1 MTLTHDSAASCT
13 VGDLRHE
20 FSPVAR
26 KEIAQYIRGP
36 ATAVPVEELRPQPDC
51 YPIFFEESQRILL
64 RLEDEPGAVVTSPVL
79 DLARDEV
86 RILSWI
92 MATLLG
98 EPLIQNAEGN
108 RLVHVYDRDRTQRMA
123 GGARY
128 HQTREGGSIHTDN
141 VNVPDAWDYL
151 VFSCVEPAM
160 IGGETILVPASRVLR
175 YLLATCPEAVDI
187 LGQDFWFE
195 YRGIADK
202 LYRAP
207 ILQRD
212 DQGGALFRYLRPYI
226 ESAHAKAGEAL
237 TERQAWALDVLDS
250 VLELAESQI
259 RFPLH
264 AGEVLLS
271 KDARVLHG
279 RTCFADYFDAVPL
292 DQADAAP
299 DGHIRRTMER
309 LWIRRP

>member
-98 EPLIQNAEGN
+98 EPLIQNLRATAWFMSTTGTAHSGWPEGCATT
-108 RLVHVYDRDRTQRMA
+108 RRGKV
-123 GGARY
+123 ARY
-128 HQTREGGSIHTDN
+128 TRT
-141 VNVPDAWDYL
+141 
-151 VFSCVEPAM
+151 
-160 IGGETILVPASRVLR
+160 T
-175 YLLATCPEAVDI
+175 
-187 LGQDFWFE
+187 
-195 YRGIADK
+195 
-202 LYRAP
+202 
-207 ILQRD
+207 
-212 DQGGALFRYLRPYI
+212 
-226 ESAHAKAGEAL
+226 
-237 TERQAWALDVLDS
+237 
-250 VLELAESQI
+250 
-259 RFPLH
+259 
-264 AGEVLLS
+264 
-271 KDARVLHG
+271 
-279 RTCFADYFDAVPL
+279 
-292 DQADAAP
+292 
-299 DGHIRRTMER
+299 
-309 LWIRRP
+309 